1 MRQNL
6 SQIPNTIWEFH
17 RDITDSSVKEQKYF
31 GLAYNE
37 VIINPTQT
45 QIIPNVN
52 KGNVIKIR
60 LNILSF
66 HFSA

>member
-6 SQIPNTIWEFH
+6 SQIPNTIWEFG